1 MTGRIKSEMMKLQQV
16 RGYPDLTRTHS
27 PLALRAS
34 RRAALASGTPQRRP
48 VMADL
53 RIFSYL
59 PGPRVWK
66 ATIAARF
73 CGVDVEVR
81 GAAANELKSWLW
93 DFDARPLSEAE
104 YAEHASLARTGRVG
118 MKGTKLFK
126 TDAFM
131 QAHPFGTV
139 PAAFSPDGTIG
150 IFESNSIMR
159 AVARLGEKRFP
170 LYGRDAYEAS
180 RIDSFLDASL
190 VFARDTQIY
199 LLALLDGSVDAAI
212 HRRAKDAFAI
222 YAAGIE
228 QALSGPREWLVG
240 DVSLADICF
249 ATELALFNNEH
260 LRSRELGERGL
271 EKILHQEVQ
280 KEYPRMSGHFERLV
294 AHEKFKPDI
303 EPHMRKI
310 RAAAAEPLQG
320 ARATNV

>member
-1 MTGRIKSEMMKLQQV
+1 RLSGFDENPFAFGVACI
-16 RGYPDLTRTHS
+16 P
-27 PLALRAS
+27 P
-34 RRAALASGTPQRRP
+34 AALAAGTPQRRP

-104 YAEHASLARTGRVG
+104 HAEHASLARTGRVG
-118 MKGTKLFK
+118 MRGTRLFK

-170 LYGRDAYEAS
+170 LYGRDA
-180 RIDSFLDASL
+180 
-190 VFARDTQIY
+190 
-199 LLALLDGSVDAAI
+199 
-212 HRRAKDAFAI
+212 
-222 YAAGIE
+222 
-228 QALSGPREWLVG
+228 
-240 DVSLADICF
+240 
-249 ATELALFNNEH
+249 
-260 LRSRELGERGL
+260 
-271 EKILHQEVQ
+271 
-280 KEYPRMSGHFERLV
+280 
-294 AHEKFKPDI
+294 
-303 EPHMRKI
+303 
-310 RAAAAEPLQG
+310 
-320 ARATNV
+320 